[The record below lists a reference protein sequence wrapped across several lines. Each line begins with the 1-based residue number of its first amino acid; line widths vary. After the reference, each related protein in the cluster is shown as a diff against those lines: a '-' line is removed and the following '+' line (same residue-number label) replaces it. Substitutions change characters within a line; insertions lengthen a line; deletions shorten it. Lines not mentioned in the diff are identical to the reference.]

1 MENVEKILKAQIF
14 FKAITNKIKTEITN
28 LSLNHTSAF
37 FGLTH
42 SEEENKPVVVG
53 TNLNFDEG
61 FARELEIDYFIEKIK
76 EEQGYEVFAYLYYD
90 VFENEE
96 KKDVVNF
103 YYVFNGQKKIKK
115 SFYIENN
122 EMQVD
127 ANGDIVNGITFKSFE
142 N

>member
-1 MENVEKILKAQIF
+1 MSNVEKILKAQIF
-14 FKAITNKIKTEITN
+14 FKAITNKVKTDISN
-28 LSLNHTSAF
+28 YSLDHTSAF

-61 FARELEIDYFIEKIK
+61 FVREMEIDYFIEKTK
-76 EEQGYEVFAYLYYD
+76 EEGHEVFAYLYYD

-103 YYVFNGQKKIKK
+103 YYVFNGQKKLKK
-115 SFYIENN
+115 SFYIEQN
-122 EMQVD
+122 EMTVD